1 MEESS
6 GCTNA
11 FSSFLRVLYIYPLL
25 GIFFNKM
32 GHILKITP

>member
-11 FSSFLRVLYIYPLL
+11 FSVRFLEFRTLSSFGGGFLTKWVT
-25 GIFFNKM
+25 F
-32 GHILKITP
+32 